1 MVHIPGGKM
10 QPTGSTSEGAQVLD
24 LLEKDVKSAVINTL
38 KEWKSS
44 HS

>member
-1 MVHIPGGKM
+1 M

-24 LLEKDVKSAVINTL
+24 LLDKAVKSAIINTL
-38 KEWKSS
+38 KEWKAK